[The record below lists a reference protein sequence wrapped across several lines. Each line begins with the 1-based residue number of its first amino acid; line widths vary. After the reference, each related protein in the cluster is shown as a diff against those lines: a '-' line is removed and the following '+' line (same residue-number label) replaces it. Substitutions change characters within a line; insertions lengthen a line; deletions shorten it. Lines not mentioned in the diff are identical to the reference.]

1 MTFILISLTYLSVN
15 DAKNLSGSKIDL
27 SNFPYMKY
35 DPRVKSIFFICLLIL
50 AMTGGMRSTI
60 TSLLFLFIIIAV
72 EPSGF
77 KRFWQKSKYFLLLV
91 PLTFAF
97 HIIFNASFL
106 GGTGFSLSDETVNK
120 ALYFTYRVGILV
132 SAGAY
137 FTMTVEP
144 ASLAESLRESAAP
157 LGKIGVPLE
166 RISLLFLLALSFVP
180 IISDQAIR
188 IKEAQIARGI
198 SMGNGLLGRV
208 GRMLPVLIPLFTLS
222 LARAERLALVLESRG
237 YGSPGAK
244 TRLMKFGFSTA
255 DYLSVFIATSV
266 TATTFF

>member
-1 MTFILISLTYLSVN
+1 
-15 DAKNLSGSKIDL
+15 
-27 SNFPYMKY
+27 MKY
-35 DPRVKSIFFICLLIL
+35 DPRVNSIFFICLLIL
-50 AMTGGMRSTI
+50 AMTGGIRSTI
-60 TSLLFLFIIIAV
+60 ISLLFLLIIIAA
-72 EPSGF
+72 EPSGY

-106 GGTGFSLSDETVNK
+106 GGTGLSFSDEIVNK
-120 ALYFTYRVGILV
+120 ALFFTYRVGILV

-144 ASLAESLRESAAP
+144 ASLAESLRELAAP

-180 IISDQAIR
+180 IISDQAVR

-198 SMGNGLLGRV
+198 SMGNSLFSRV

-237 YGSPGAK
+237 YSSPGVK
-244 TRLMKFGFSTA
+244 TRLKKFRFSRA
-255 DYLSVFIATSV
+255 DYISAFVAATV
-266 TATTFF
+266 TAATYF